1 MLNICCDC
9 LISFVLVFYY
19 CLSLNSCVIFINFS
33 ARVSKP
39 DKDNLL
45 NLAVSFKHLF
55 IDNIELNQFDN
66 PSFIGLNITL
76 LINLYCGVQIIIVK
90 Y

>member
-1 MLNICCDC
+1 MAT
-9 LISFVLVFYY
+9 S
-19 CLSLNSCVIFINFS
+19 
-33 ARVSKP
+33 
-39 DKDNLL
+39 